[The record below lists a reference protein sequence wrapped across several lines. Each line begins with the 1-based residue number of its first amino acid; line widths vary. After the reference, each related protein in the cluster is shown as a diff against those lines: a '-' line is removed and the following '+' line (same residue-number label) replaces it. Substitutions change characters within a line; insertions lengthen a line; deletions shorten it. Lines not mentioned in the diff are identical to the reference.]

1 MPLPS
6 IRAIRELRVEDTLF
20 TLSALIILVSFTGVA
35 PHISTPISGLFLLIL
50 SLSIILHVKK
60 ITISNWIINVLSVI
74 LLLYPLLGFTLED
87 IVMPSVEALTLITS
101 VRFLGKKGPREYL
114 QIYLLSVLLLGAS
127 TLFDISWSFLIRLII
142 LFLLCLFS
150 VLLLTYFRETSQSII
165 DRRNLIDLLKYAVII
180 AVLSI
185 PISFIFFFILPR
197 TPNPLLDVGLAKS
210 KKGFTSTVS
219 LGSVSSIEED
229 RSVVM
234 RVYMKPLEERA
245 LYWRMIT
252 FDTFTGT
259 KWLKEETIDDNYTV
273 KGQKIQY
280 TISFEPSFEN
290 YLPALDYPSMIF
302 LRGVSVE
309 EPAIF
314 KTNFTID
321 RQIKYTAESYLN
333 FVIEESIP
341 SKVYLQLPDNL
352 SERFKRLTEDIT
364 KGAVNE
370 EEIALRILNFLNS
383 YDYSLKELPKGNAPV
398 DDFLFNT
405 KKGNCEYFATSMA
418 LMLRFKGIPA
428 RVVGG
433 FRGGSYNNLGGYYI
447 VRASDAHLWVEA
459 WLSGKWSRFEPSG
472 TRVIRTSEPF
482 ILNLIDYIWSSYV
495 INYDFKSQLKLF
507 QTLRKPDL
515 KLKKELLI
523 IPLFLIFIILLI
535 KLVKH
540 QNHSRTPLYRFLKI
554 LKKAGYERE
563 RTEGLEEFVSKISD
577 SALREKSLEFVQSYY
592 NIYFRDKKPSKLENL
607 KFNQLLEEIDEIIK
621 GRRVNNR

>member
-6 IRAIRELRVEDTLF
+6 IRELRVEDTVF
-20 TLSALIILVSFTGVA
+20 TLSALIILISFTGVA

-50 SLSIILHVKK
+50 SLSIILHVKN
-60 ITISNWIINVLSVI
+60 IPMSNWIINVLSI
-74 LLLYPLLGFTLED
+74 IFLLYPLLGFTLED
-87 IVMPSVEALTLITS
+87 IIMPSVEALTLITS
-101 VRFLGKKGPREYL
+101 VRFLGKKSAREYL
-114 QIYLLSVLLLGAS
+114 QIYLLSMLMLGAS

-165 DRRNLIDLLKYAVII
+165 DRKNLIDLLKYAFII
-180 AVLSI
+180 AILSI

-197 TPNPLLDVGLAKS
+197 TPNPLLDIGLAKS
-210 KKGFTSTVS
+210 KTGFTSTVS

-234 RVYMKPLEERA
+234 RVYMKPIDERA

-302 LRGVSVE
+302 LRGVLVE

-321 RQIKYTAESYLN
+321 RQIKYIAESYLN
-333 FVIEESIP
+333 FIIEESIP
-341 SKVYLQLPDNL
+341 SKVYLQLPDHL

-383 YDYSLKELPKGNAPV
+383 YEYSLKELPKGDAPV
-398 DDFLFNT
+398 DDFLFHT

-459 WLSGKWSRFEPSG
+459 WLSGKWSRFDPSG

-482 ILNLIDYIWSSYV
+482 ILNLIDYIWSSYIV
-495 INYDFKSQLKLF
+495 NYDFKSQLKLF

-515 KLKKELLI
+515 KLKKEFLI
-523 IPLFLIFIILLI
+523 IPLCLIFVLLLI

-540 QNHSRTPLYRFLKI
+540 QNYSRTPLYRFLKI

-577 SALREKSLEFVQSYY
+577 KALREKALDFVQKYY
-592 NIYFRDKKPSKLENL
+592 NIYFRDRKPTNAENQKLNL
-607 KFNQLLEEIDEIIK
+607 LLEQIDETVK

>member
-6 IRAIRELRVEDTLF
+6 IRAIRELRAEDTLF

-101 VRFLGKKGPREYL
+101 VRFLGKKGAREYL

-197 TPNPLLDVGLAKS
+197 TPNPLLDIGLAKS
-210 KKGFTSTVS
+210 KTGFTSTVS

-302 LRGVSVE
+302 LRGVLVE

-459 WLSGKWSRFEPSG
+459 WLSGKWSRFDPSG

-523 IPLFLIFIILLI
+523 IPIFLIFIILLI

>member
-20 TLSALIILVSFTGVA
+20 TLSVLIILVSFTGVA

-101 VRFLGKKGPREYL
+101 VRFLGKKGAREYL

-210 KKGFTSTVS
+210 KTGFTSTVS

-290 YLPALDYPSMIF
+290 YIPALDYPSMIF
-302 LRGVSVE
+302 LRGVLVE

-459 WLSGKWSRFEPSG
+459 WLSGKWSRFDPSG

>member
-20 TLSALIILVSFTGVA
+20 TLSVLIILVSFTGVA

-101 VRFLGKKGPREYL
+101 VRFLGKKGAREYL

-210 KKGFTSTVS
+210 KTGFTSTVS

-302 LRGVSVE
+302 LRGVLVE

-459 WLSGKWSRFEPSG
+459 WLSGKWSRFDPSG

>member
-101 VRFLGKKGPREYL
+101 VRFLGKKGAREYL

-210 KKGFTSTVS
+210 KTGFTSTVS

-302 LRGVSVE
+302 LRGVLVE

-459 WLSGKWSRFEPSG
+459 WLSGKWSRFDPSG